1 MENNELLEFLEDMF
15 YWMSENEMEAVSQ
28 EDIIFFMKVYQ
39 KRLQA
44 EAEGMKQMLHSA
56 IVKKM
61 LEDSGI
67 NLQGED

>member
-15 YWMSENEMEAVSQ
+15 CWMDENEMEVVNQ

-44 EAEGMKQMLHSA
+44 EAEGMKQMYHSA
-56 IVKKM
+56 IINKM
-61 LEDSGI
+61 LGESGI
-67 NLQGED
+67 DLPEK

>member
-15 YWMSENEMEAVSQ
+15 CWMDENEMEVVNQ

-44 EAEGMKQMLHSA
+44 EAEGMKQMYHSA
-56 IVKKM
+56 LINKM
-61 LEDSGI
+61 LGESGI
-67 NLQGED
+67 DLPEK